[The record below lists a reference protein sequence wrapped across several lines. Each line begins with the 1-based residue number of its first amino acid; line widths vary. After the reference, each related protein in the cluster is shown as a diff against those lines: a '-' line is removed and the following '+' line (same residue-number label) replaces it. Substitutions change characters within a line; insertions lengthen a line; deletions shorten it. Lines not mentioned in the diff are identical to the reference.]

1 MSKIA
6 VVIAFSFAALVSA
19 PVYASPADE
28 ILDEITIRV
37 IDNEHMSINV
47 NDIELPNFEGADRP
61 GPSENANERASQG
74 AENAA
79 EKASEKAEKA
89 ADNAARAAEN
99 AAEARERAA
108 EAAEHGKGKG
118 KGRNKN

>member
-19 PVYASPADE
+19 PVYASPPDE

-47 NDIELPNFEGADRP
+47 NDIALPNIVGEDRP

-99 AAEARERAA
+99 AAEAREKAA

-118 KGRNKN
+118 RNKN

>member
-6 VVIAFSFAALVSA
+6 AVIVFSIAALVSA
-19 PVYASPADE
+19 PAYASPPEE

-47 NDIELPNFEGADRP
+47 NDIALPKIEGADRP
-61 GPSENANERASQG
+61 GPSQNANERASQG

-79 EKASEKAEKA
+79 EKAAEKAEKA
-89 ADNAARAAEN
+89 ADNAARAADN
-99 AAEARERAA
+99 AAEAREKAA

-118 KGRNKN
+118 HNKN